1 MSFHRFE
8 LNQFQAVHFNRIFFI
23 LQTSFL
29 FEKVCVIIMHLKQSS
44 QKLIIMLVYKNF
56 TAAKQVTC
64 SEAGPDNNWIKS
76 LMLIHLS

>member
-29 FEKVCVIIMHLKQSS
+29 SEKVCVIIMHLKQSS
-44 QKLIIMLVYKNF
+44 QKLIIILVYKQNKLP
-56 TAAKQVTC
+56 AVKL
-64 SEAGPDNNWIKS
+64 D
-76 LMLIHLS
+76 LIITGSRA